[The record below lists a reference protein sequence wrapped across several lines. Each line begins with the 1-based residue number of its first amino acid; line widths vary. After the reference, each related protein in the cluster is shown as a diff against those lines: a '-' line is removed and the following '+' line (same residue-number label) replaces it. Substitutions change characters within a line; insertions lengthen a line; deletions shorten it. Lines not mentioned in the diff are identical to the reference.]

1 MPDSVV
7 DDQYPELGGA
17 FAEWKQQAA
26 HLGGRDTMLH
36 FRDSRDGSID
46 LSGAHPSGLA
56 QLLAGR
62 PTRLSSLIRDHEILA
77 DARRRARSIRSKA
90 EQLDNERG
98 IRTAHLAIGFASWT
112 EKDSKY
118 KFNAPVVLR
127 HITLVPRGSRVE
139 DYEIVL
145 GNEITINPA
154 LVRHLAE
161 VYDLEVPVD
170 DWVDATGG
178 PHGFDPGPALDRLG
192 ELAQSVPGL
201 RINHRFI
208 VSTFAN
214 IASSFTGDY
223 LPTQHPIL
231 RALAGD
237 AEVRGQ
243 FGGGVTVPCR
253 TPRSAAPSGR
263 DASGAT
269 SAASTTAPGSVDASA
284 TGDDATDTAA
294 TGADSDAAGSSETA
308 DRAAEKSPTTGS
320 APSGASPATGT
331 DSTTATNADVTTAAN
346 AEEGAASASR
356 RTAGKSDGDDAASST
371 DADKPDVGKQEASK
385 PGADKQGAGKKPK
398 SDTTASVKADATEST
413 TTAGKASD
421 ADGAPTSASGGD
433 SSAARSDRAADDRAA
448 DARATDDQTTGDRA
462 SGAATTSGST
472 TADSTTA
479 DSDTS
484 GSAATPDETTGSPK
498 KMATGTDAATG
509 ADAATDRSDAAATTT
524 AAPGASAQAGKT
536 SEAGDDTGEP
546 TVPITSAESTGAA
559 PQAADS
565 APRAVGSAA
574 QAGSTPAAG
583 SAPAGSTARPGSTTT
598 GTDTATGTP
607 AGEEFVPAA
616 LQEPVTP
623 LPDRKP
629 QEEFLVIDVDG
640 DQQAVVDAAVSGRSV
655 VVDTPPGT
663 GATQVAVA
671 VATTLAHTGK
681 SVLFLA
687 QTSDALDDFSAR
699 LGEVGLSDFAV
710 DTREGA
716 DHIKRQ
722 LIGLIGSAERA
733 ERPDLAG
740 LLGELNE
747 QRATLSDHVAS
758 LHRRRAPWDVS
769 VYETMQHLAELT
781 SGDDSPQTGVRF
793 GDDILEASD
802 DRRTALRGK
811 LGELASLGA
820 FTLDVEDTV
829 WFGADLKSVDE
840 AEAARTVAERLGRTL
855 PDLVAAVEPVL
866 AKAKLNPRRNL
877 DDWSRAIKVLLR
889 VRTTLDRFAPDV
901 YDHRLDDLIAATGS
915 SEYRTERGVE
925 MGMLQRKR
933 LKKSAQ
939 EFLRPGA
946 EVPDL
951 HAALIDVRAQ
961 RVILRDLAGHD
972 GRPQIPRGVLEA
984 DEILQG
990 VEADVA
996 KLAPVLET
1004 TPDGG
1009 DLGGML
1015 IEELQAR
1022 AEAMGGDSEN
1032 LADLPERSRLQRE
1045 LSAEGMSDLMTDLR
1059 RRKVENHLVGPE
1071 FDLAYWASVLQT
1083 MASEDPQIGRHDGA
1097 ALHRVAEGFRD
1108 NDRAFVAAGAG
1119 RLRFNHAQAWKRA
1132 IDADPI
1138 AAGVIKQELLSPHT
1152 SVQRMSTKA
1161 PDLLTTLAPVWMAS
1175 PYTVPELFAAL
1186 PLFDAVVIADGGRLS
1201 VADVVPGITRA
1212 RQVISLGDSRLL
1224 GPRSFSIA
1232 VDRWG
1237 ADDGDHPD
1245 SVQDR
1250 LGEFL
1255 PRMNLSNSYRLS
1267 PVGLID
1273 LANRHFYDSTIST
1286 LPTAHTGE
1294 GTGLEFSYVSEGRGP
1309 TDIGTGRVESPDA
1322 EVKRVVELVLKHA
1335 RTRSRESLA
1344 VVALTPHHAQRI
1356 ATAISRAMKD
1366 LPYVAAFF
1374 NDPGKEPFVVTDA
1387 ERVQGMSR
1395 DAVIFSL
1402 GYGRTVHGRV
1412 IPDFGP
1418 LSGPDGDRILAAVVT
1433 RARKRLTVVSS
1444 IESDDFD
1451 EAKLTGGATLLPKLF
1466 EEIAAGGVR
1475 QPGPHG
1481 EIYDPL
1487 FNDIAD
1493 RLLQLGVVAH
1503 EHYNGIDLAV
1513 ANSAED
1519 EHGMIIAVSGDG
1531 PDYASIRSLRQRDR
1545 VVPEQLERR
1554 GWKFMR
1560 VWSTDA
1566 FVDPQA
1572 ETEKVFDAWKA
1583 TVETMSPQAVLN
1595 AARAASV
1602 VVGRTGSRPKLVPG
1616 LPMHKYS
1623 DEGLDAMIDWIQ
1635 SDAVVRG
1642 DGEIKELLRTAL
1654 AQKGSSPR
1662 GETQLQAAVDRYR
1675 QRHAQAKKVTGA
1687 EVFIPTADAR
1697 GPVEGEVIPSFDTG
1711 QIRAE
1716 SLRDAGLI
1724 DAEADAPAA
1733 SDPAVVDRASD
1744 ASADS
1749 GSDVTDESRSDAEST
1764 TASAEDGAADS
1775 RSGERDRSDEQS

>member
-1 MPDSVV
+1 MPDTVV

-17 FAEWKQQAA
+17 FAEWKEQAA

-36 FRDSRDGSID
+36 FRDSRDGNID

-98 IRTAHLAIGFASWT
+98 IRAAHLAIGFASWT
-112 EKDSKY
+112 EKDSKF

-161 VYDLEVPVD
+161 VYDLDVPVD
-170 DWVDATGG
+170 EWVDATGG
-178 PHGFDPGPALDRLG
+178 PHGFDPGPALDRLRD
-192 ELAQSVPGL
+192 LAQAVPGL

-214 IASSFTGDY
+214 IASAFTGDY

-237 AEVRGQ
+237 DEVRGQ
-243 FGGGVTVPCR
+243 FGGGSTVPCR
-253 TPRSAAPSGR
+253 TPRSTGDTAKKASERGAGPAESAESVESTSPAKTSGDSSTSDER
-263 DASGAT
+263 SAESTGVTPTAKSGETA
-269 SAASTTAPGSVDASA
+269 SAATPASTGVSSRSTDSSTAGDGSTAGGDSTVGSDSTAGDDPKA
-284 TGDDATDTAA
+284 GDDATTAGGDSK
-294 TGADSDAAGSSETA
+294 TGDDSTTAGDAKSGSAQAPAGTEVGKSDAAADAGSSEDDPKA
-308 DRAAEKSPTTGS
+308 PAREKDSGG
-320 APSGASPATGT
+320 GASEANTGT
-331 DSTTATNADVTTAAN
+331 KNDV
-346 AEEGAASASR
+346 GAK
-356 RTAGKSDGDDAASST
+356 TDTKNDTDAKT
-371 DADKPDVGKQEASK
+371 DADST
-385 PGADKQGAGKKPK
+385 ADAKPK
-398 SDTTASVKADATEST
+398 ADTEAGIADAKADIT
-413 TTAGKASD
+413 
-421 ADGAPTSASGGD
+421 
-433 SSAARSDRAADDRAA
+433 A
-448 DARATDDQTTGDRA
+448 DAGTKITADAGTEDDVDAKTDTGGKPSSGPASRTAAAPATDDE
-462 SGAATTSGST
+462 
-472 TADSTTA
+472 
-479 DSDTS
+479 
-484 GSAATPDETTGSPK
+484 DEL
-498 KMATGTDAATG
+498 
-509 ADAATDRSDAAATTT
+509 
-524 AAPGASAQAGKT
+524 
-536 SEAGDDTGEP
+536 GEP
-546 TVPITSAESTGAA
+546 TVPITSASSGSATTSHRTAQEPSAVRTEDPSATDA
-559 PQAADS
+559 RQAAADE
-565 APRAVGSAA
+565 
-574 QAGSTPAAG
+574 
-583 SAPAGSTARPGSTTT
+583 
-598 GTDTATGTP
+598 D
-607 AGEEFVPAA
+607 FVPAA
-616 LQEPVTP
+616 LKEPVTP

-687 QTSDALDDFSAR
+687 QTADALDDFSAR
-699 LGEVGLSDFAV
+699 LGEVGLGDFAV

-716 DHIKRQ
+716 EHIKRQ
-722 LIGLIGSAERA
+722 LIDLIGSAERA
-733 ERPDLAG
+733 ERPDLGG
-740 LLGELNE
+740 LLSELNE
-747 QRATLSDHVAS
+747 QRATLTDHVTS
-758 LHRRRAPWDVS
+758 LHRRRQPWDVS

-793 GDDILEASD
+793 GEDILEASD
-802 DRRTALRGK
+802 DRRHALRGK
-811 LGELASLGA
+811 LGELAGLGA

-855 PDLVAAVEPVL
+855 PDLVTAVEPVL

-889 VRTTLDRFAPDV
+889 VRTTLDSFAPDV
-901 YDHRLDDLIAATGS
+901 YDHRLDDLIAATGTAD
-915 SEYRTERGVE
+915 YRAELGVE

-946 EVPDL
+946 DVADL
-951 HAALIDVRAQ
+951 HSALIDVRAQ

-1009 DLGGML
+1009 DLGAML
-1015 IEELQAR
+1015 IEELTAR

-1045 LSAEGMSDLMTDLR
+1045 LTDEGLSELMTDLR

-1071 FDLAYWASVLQT
+1071 FDLAYWASVLQS
-1083 MASEDPQIGRHDGA
+1083 MAGEDPKIGRHDGA
-1097 ALHRVAEGFRD
+1097 ALHEVAEGFRE

-1119 RLRFNHAQAWKRA
+1119 RLRYNHSQAWKRG

-1161 PDLLTTLAPVWMAS
+1161 PELLTTLAPVWMAS

-1201 VADVVPGITRA
+1201 IADVVPGITRA
-1212 RQVISLGDSRLL
+1212 RQVVSLGDSRLL
-1224 GPRSFSIA
+1224 GPRPFSIA

-1237 ADDGDHPD
+1237 PDEAEHPD

-1255 PRMNLSNSYRLS
+1255 PRMRLANSYRLS

-1294 GTGLEFSYVSEGRGP
+1294 GTGLEFSYVADGRGP

-1374 NDPGKEPFVVTDA
+1374 NDPAKEPFVVTDA

-1412 IPDFGP
+1412 INDFGP

-1444 IESDDFD
+1444 IEAEDFD
-1451 EAKLTGGATLLPKLF
+1451 AAKLSGGAQLLPRLF
-1466 EEIAAGGVR
+1466 EEIAGGGVR

-1572 ETEKVFDAWKA
+1572 ETEKIFDAWKS
-1583 TVETMSPQAVLN
+1583 TVETMSPQAILN

-1623 DEGLDAMIDWIQ
+1623 DQGLDEMIDWIQ
-1635 SDAVVRG
+1635 SDAVVRS

-1654 AQKGSSPR
+1654 AQKSNTPR

-1687 EVFIPTADAR
+1687 EVFIPSADAR
-1697 GPVEGEVIPSFDTG
+1697 GPVEGEVIPTFDTD

-1724 DAEADAPAA
+1724 EAD
-1733 SDPAVVDRASD
+1733 DVDSESGSG
-1744 ASADS
+1744 SADGRDS
-1749 GSDVTDESRSDAEST
+1749 SASTD
-1764 TASAEDGAADS
+1764 
-1775 RSGERDRSDEQS
+1775 DRP

>member
-7 DDQYPELGGA
+7 DDQFPELGDV

-62 PTRLSSLIRDHEILA
+62 ATRLSSLIRDHDILA
-77 DARRRARSIRSKA
+77 DARRRAKSIRSKA

-118 KFNAPVVLR
+118 KFNAPVVMR

-139 DYEIVL
+139 DFEIVL

-154 LVRHLAE
+154 LVHHLAE
-161 VYDLEVPVD
+161 AYDLEVPVGE
-170 DWVDATGG
+170 WIDATGG
-178 PHGFDPGPALDRLG
+178 PHGFDPGPALDRLRD
-192 ELAQSVPGL
+192 LAQSVPGL

-214 IASSFTGDY
+214 IANPFTADY
-223 LPTQHPIL
+223 LPSQHPIL

-237 AEVRGQ
+237 EKVRAHL
-243 FGGGVTVPCR
+243 GGPSYVP
-253 TPRSAAPSGR
+253 
-263 DASGAT
+263 
-269 SAASTTAPGSVDASA
+269 
-284 TGDDATDTAA
+284 
-294 TGADSDAAGSSETA
+294 
-308 DRAAEKSPTTGS
+308 
-320 APSGASPATGT
+320 
-331 DSTTATNADVTTAAN
+331 
-346 AEEGAASASR
+346 
-356 RTAGKSDGDDAASST
+356 
-371 DADKPDVGKQEASK
+371 
-385 PGADKQGAGKKPK
+385 KPK
-398 SDTTASVKADATEST
+398 SQAKTEAKT
-413 TTAGKASD
+413 E
-421 ADGAPTSASGGD
+421 
-433 SSAARSDRAADDRAA
+433 
-448 DARATDDQTTGDRA
+448 
-462 SGAATTSGST
+462 SGST
-472 TADSTTA
+472 TEPGPESGSQSVEAQAPESSSPGTGNDRSNAVDASSEAPADTDAVAGTEA
-479 DSDTS
+479 AKNTDSSPAAETS
-484 GSAATPDETTGSPK
+484 GGSQTIAEAEAP
-498 KMATGTDAATG
+498 ADASSSSDAEGQAGTDRKLTDAEKAFGTVAPAPADPAVKAPSEAAG
-509 ADAATDRSDAAATTT
+509 SDEAAA
-524 AAPGASAQAGKT
+524 ARGSAGGSSNEPASEPT
-536 SEAGDDTGEP
+536 EEPELDEP
-546 TVPITSAESTGAA
+546 TVPITDGPLPEQEATPKDAGAKATAEQGTAEPADEKAEPADETVEGAA
-559 PQAADS
+559 PS
-565 APRAVGSAA
+565 ASE
-574 QAGSTPAAG
+574 QT
-583 SAPAGSTARPGSTTT
+583 
-598 GTDTATGTP
+598 
-607 AGEEFVPAA
+607 AGEQADGGQTAGGQTNEVQNAGEQGADEVVPAA

-687 QTSDALDDFSAR
+687 QTSDALEDFSTR
-699 LGEVGLSDFAV
+699 LGEVGLGDFAV
-710 DTREGA
+710 DTRAGSDE
-716 DHIKRQ
+716 IRKQ
-722 LIGLIGSAERA
+722 LIGLIGSAEKS
-733 ERPDLAG
+733 ERPDLSR
-740 LLGELNE
+740 LLSELNE
-747 QRATLSDHVAS
+747 QRATLADHVSS
-758 LHRRRAPWDVS
+758 LHRRREPWDVS

-781 SGDDSPQTGVRF
+781 SGDDSPQTPVRF
-793 GDDILEASD
+793 DDDILGASD
-802 DRRTALRGK
+802 DRRAALRGK

-840 AEAARTVAERLGRTL
+840 AEAARTVAERLGRTI
-855 PDLVAAVEPVL
+855 PDLATAVEPVL
-866 AKAKLNPRRNL
+866 SKAKLNPRRNL

-889 VRTTLDRFAPDV
+889 VRTTLDSFAPDI
-901 YDHRLDDLIAATGS
+901 YDHRLDDLIAATGTAD
-915 SEYRTERGVE
+915 YRNEIGVE

-933 LKKSAQ
+933 LKKSAN

-946 EVPDL
+946 EVADL
-951 HAALIDVRAQ
+951 HSALVDVRAQ
-961 RVILRDLAGHD
+961 RVILGDLAGHD

-984 DEILQG
+984 DEILQS

-996 KLAPVLET
+996 KLSPILET

-1009 DLGGML
+1009 DLGSML

-1022 AEAMGGDSEN
+1022 TEAMGRDTEN

-1045 LSAEGMSDLMTDLR
+1045 LDAEGLSDLMSDLR
-1059 RRKVENHLVGPE
+1059 RRKVADGLVGPE

-1083 MASEDPQIGRHDGA
+1083 MAGEDPQIGRHDSA
-1097 ALHRVAEGFRD
+1097 SLHKIAEGFRE
-1108 NDRAFVAAGAG
+1108 NDRAFVAAGAS
-1119 RLRFNHAQAWKRA
+1119 RLRYNHAQAWQRG
-1132 IDADPI
+1132 IEADPI
-1138 AAGVIKQELLSPHT
+1138 AAGVIKSQLLTSHT
-1152 SVQRMSTKA
+1152 SVKTMSTKA
-1161 PDLLTTLAPVWMAS
+1161 PELLTSLAPIWMAS
-1175 PYTVPELFAAL
+1175 PYSVPELFAAL
-1186 PLFDAVVIADGGRLS
+1186 PLFDAVVIADAGRLS

-1224 GPRSFSIA
+1224 GPRPFSIA

-1237 ADDGDHPD
+1237 MDDGNHPS
-1245 SVQDR
+1245 SVQDH

-1255 PRMNLSNSYRLS
+1255 PRMSLSNSYRLS

-1273 LANRHFYDSTIST
+1273 LANRHFYDSTITT

-1294 GTGLEFSYVSEGRGP
+1294 GSGLEFSYVAEGRGP

-1335 RTRSRESLA
+1335 RNRSRESLA
-1344 VVALTPHHAQRI
+1344 VVALTPHHAQRV

-1374 NDPGKEPFVVTDA
+1374 SDSSKEPFVVTDA

-1395 DAVIFSL
+1395 DAVIFTL
-1402 GYGRTVHGRV
+1402 GFGRTVHGRV
-1412 IPDFGP
+1412 IHDFGP
-1418 LSGPDGDRILAAVVT
+1418 LSGQDGERILAATMT

-1444 IESDDFD
+1444 IESEDFD
-1451 EAKLTGGATLLPKLF
+1451 EHKLSGGAALLPRLLGEIATGG
-1466 EEIAAGGVR
+1466 VS

-1487 FNDIAD
+1487 MADIAD

-1503 EHYNGIDLAV
+1503 EHYNGINLAV

-1519 EHGMIIAVSGDG
+1519 EHGMIIAVAGDG
-1531 PDYASIRSLRQRDR
+1531 PEYASIRSLRQRDR
-1545 VVPEQLERR
+1545 VVPEQLTRR

-1566 FVDPQA
+1566 FVDPQT
-1572 ETEKVFDAWKA
+1572 ETEKIFETWRS
-1583 TVETMSPQAVLN
+1583 TVEKMSPQAILN

-1642 DGEIKELLRTAL
+1642 DGEIKDLLRTAL
-1654 AQKGSSPR
+1654 AQKGSSSR
-1662 GETQLQAAVDRYR
+1662 GDSQLQAAVERYR
-1675 QRHAQAKKVTGA
+1675 HRHAQAKRVTGA
-1687 EVFIPTADAR
+1687 EVLVPKSGTR
-1697 GPVEGEVIPSFDTG
+1697 GPVEGEVLPSFDTG
-1711 QIRAE
+1711 KIRADE
-1716 SLRDAGLI
+1716 LRQAGLI
-1724 DAEADAPAA
+1724 E
-1733 SDPAVVDRASD
+1733 
-1744 ASADS
+1744 
-1749 GSDVTDESRSDAEST
+1749 
-1764 TASAEDGAADS
+1764 TASNEQVPDSEDAADS
-1775 RSGERDRSDEQS
+1775 VGDAEGNTDSRNE

>member
-90 EQLDNERG
+90 EQLDTERG

-243 FGGGVTVPCR
+243 FGGGATVPCR

-263 DASGAT
+263 DTSGAT

-284 TGDDATDTAA
+284 TGDDATVTAA
-294 TGADSDAAGSSETA
+294 TGADSDAAGSSGTA

-331 DSTTATNADVTTAAN
+331 DSTTATNADATTAAN
-346 AEEGAASASR
+346 TEAGAASASR

-371 DADKPDVGKQEASK
+371 DSDADADAGKR
-385 PGADKQGAGKKPK
+385 DAGKKPK
-398 SDTTASVKADATEST
+398 SDTTASAKADATEST
-413 TTAGKASD
+413 TTAVKASV
-421 ADGAPTSASGGD
+421 ADGAPTSASGDED

-448 DARATDDQTTGDRA
+448 DDKTTGDRT

-479 DSDTS
+479 DSTAS
-484 GSAATPDETTGSPK
+484 GSAATPDEKTGTPK
-498 KMATGTDAATG
+498 KTATGTDAATG
-509 ADAATDRSDAAATTT
+509 ADAATDRSDAAATGT
-524 AAPGASAQAGKT
+524 AAPGASAETDTAP
-536 SEAGDDTGEP
+536 EAGDDTGEP

-559 PQAADS
+559 TQT
-565 APRAVGSAA
+565 
-574 QAGSTPAAG
+574 GSTPAAG
-583 SAPAGSTARPGSTTT
+583 SGQSGSTARPGTTSPAS
-598 GTDTATGTP
+598 DATTSGKP
-607 AGEEFVPAA
+607 AAGEEFVPAA

-747 QRATLSDHVAS
+747 QRATLSDHVTS

-889 VRTTLDRFAPDV
+889 VRATLDRFAPDV

-915 SEYRTERGVE
+915 SEYRTELGVE

-1045 LSAEGMSDLMTDLR
+1045 LSAEGMSELMTDLR
-1059 RRKVENHLVGPE
+1059 RRKVEKHLVGPE

-1237 ADDGDHPD
+1237 TDDGDHPD

-1654 AQKGSSPR
+1654 AQKGNSPR

-1724 DAEADAPAA
+1724 DAEADASAT
-1733 SDPAVVDRASD
+1733 D
-1744 ASADS
+1744 ASAAGDPVATDRAGETGAGGA
-1749 GSDVTDESRSDAEST
+1749 GSDAESDDAAGKESDVVAAPRSDAEATS
-1764 TASAEDGAADS
+1764 ASGEDAAAGS

>member
-17 FAEWKQQAA
+17 FAEWKEQAA

-112 EKDSKY
+112 EKDSKF

-161 VYDLEVPVD
+161 VYDLDVPVD
-170 DWVDATGG
+170 EWVDATGG
-178 PHGFDPGPALDRLG
+178 PHGFDPGPALDRLRD
-192 ELAQSVPGL
+192 LAQAVPGL

-237 AEVRGQ
+237 DDVRRQ
-243 FGGGVTVPCR
+243 FGGRSTVPCR
-253 TPRSAAPSGR
+253 TPRPSAEA
-263 DASGAT
+263 
-269 SAASTTAPGSVDASA
+269 
-284 TGDDATDTAA
+284 
-294 TGADSDAAGSSETA
+294 A
-308 DRAAEKSPTTGS
+308 DRAADGRT
-320 APSGASPATGT
+320 AGASQKVDG
-331 DSTTATNADVTTAAN
+331 
-346 AEEGAASASR
+346 GAASAGGTGDKS
-356 RTAGKSDGDDAASST
+356 TGSEGTSAGSASST
-371 DADKPDVGKQEASK
+371 VEASESSRSTAVDGDEATRRESSEGATAATSADAAEPTEK
-385 PGADKQGAGKKPK
+385 PGRDESAGA
-398 SDTTASVKADATEST
+398 
-413 TTAGKASD
+413 
-421 ADGAPTSASGGD
+421 APTSSKGSGTD
-433 SSAARSDRAADDRAA
+433 A
-448 DARATDDQTTGDRA
+448 DARDKTGAQTKTDAKTDTATDADAKAETGEKA
-462 SGAATTSGST
+462 TSGEKAASPEAGSGATTDSGDKTGTGRSAVAGRST
-472 TADSTTA
+472 GTESA
-479 DSDTS
+479 
-484 GSAATPDETTGSPK
+484 SAATGDEDELS
-498 KMATGTDAATG
+498 
-509 ADAATDRSDAAATTT
+509 
-524 AAPGASAQAGKT
+524 
-536 SEAGDDTGEP
+536 EP
-546 TVPITSAESTGAA
+546 TVPITSAGDDASATGAA
-559 PQAADS
+559 SATGGTTADT
-565 APRAVGSAA
+565 ARTADD
-574 QAGSTPAAG
+574 STAD
-583 SAPAGSTARPGSTTT
+583 TARPSDGGTASAKAGT
-598 GTDTATGTP
+598 GAERTDDDTAAK
-607 AGEEFVPAA
+607 AGEAADEDFVPAA
-616 LQEPVTP
+616 LKEPVTP

-699 LGEVGLSDFAV
+699 LAEVGLSDFAV
-710 DTREGA
+710 DTREGSE
-716 DHIKRQ
+716 HIKRQ
-722 LIGLIGSAERA
+722 LIDLIGSAERA

-747 QRATLSDHVAS
+747 QRATLADHVTS
-758 LHRRRAPWDVS
+758 LHRRRQPWDVS

-793 GDDILEASD
+793 GEDILEASD
-802 DRRTALRGK
+802 DRRHALRGK
-811 LGELASLGA
+811 LGDLAALGA

-889 VRTTLDRFAPDV
+889 VRTTLDSFAPDV

-915 SEYRTERGVE
+915 SEYRAELGVE

-946 EVPDL
+946 DVADL
-951 HAALIDVRAQ
+951 HSALIDVRAQ

-984 DEILQG
+984 DEILQS

-996 KLAPVLET
+996 KLSPVLET

-1009 DLGGML
+1009 ELGAML

-1022 AEAMGGDSEN
+1022 TEAMGGDSEN

-1045 LSAEGMSDLMTDLR
+1045 LTAEGLSDLMTDLR

-1071 FDLAYWASVLQT
+1071 FDLAYWASVLQS
-1083 MASEDPQIGRHDGA
+1083 MAGEDPKIGRHDGA
-1097 ALHRVAEGFRD
+1097 ALHAVAEGFRE
-1108 NDRAFVAAGAG
+1108 NDRRFVAAGAG
-1119 RLRFNHAQAWKRA
+1119 RLRYNHAQAWKRG

-1161 PDLLTTLAPVWMAS
+1161 PELLTTLAPVWMAS

-1201 VADVVPGITRA
+1201 IADVVPGITRA

-1224 GPRSFSIA
+1224 GPRPFSVA

-1237 ADDGDHPD
+1237 PDEADHPD

-1255 PRMNLSNSYRLS
+1255 PRMRLSNSYRLS

-1294 GTGLEFSYVSEGRGP
+1294 GTGLEFSYVAEGRGP

-1344 VVALTPHHAQRI
+1344 VVALTPHHAQRV

-1374 NDPGKEPFVVTDA
+1374 NDPAKEPFVVTDA

-1412 IPDFGP
+1412 INDFGP

-1444 IESDDFD
+1444 IESEDFD
-1451 EAKLTGGATLLPKLF
+1451 RAKLSGGAQLLPRLF
-1466 EEIAAGGVR
+1466 EEIAGGGVR

-1481 EIYDPL
+1481 EVYDPL

-1554 GWKFMR
+1554 GWRFMR

-1572 ETEKVFDAWKA
+1572 ETEKIFDAWKS
-1583 TVETMSPQAVLN
+1583 TVETMSPQAILN

-1623 DEGLDAMIDWIQ
+1623 DDGLDAMIDWIQ

-1654 AQKGSSPR
+1654 AQKSNTPR

-1687 EVFIPTADAR
+1687 EVFIPSADAR
-1697 GPVEGEVIPSFDTG
+1697 GPVEGEVIPTFDTD

-1724 DAEADAPAA
+1724 DDAEG
-1733 SDPAVVDRASD
+1733 SGQDRSQTNGEA
-1744 ASADS
+1744 
-1749 GSDVTDESRSDAEST
+1749 GSSSTGGNRSRSAQNAREDSEGTGSPSAEST
-1764 TASAEDGAADS
+1764 DGSSSPQADS
-1775 RSGERDRSDEQS
+1775 ADEARPRPAGGTDEQS